1 MLSFSKMFFLF
12 YTEIVTSPSLR
23 LLLQGVEEYA
33 VCIIWPSKPFILS
46 KQHPHMDDDDFL
58 WQCALQEKA
67 CDSTHFL
74 VPGVLDEPKK
84 FLTSHKQSEPLSFS
98 AVLPR
103 RFDDLVGDLEISVGV
118 IEIRGNGVLDT
129 IGGEIWEASLLLCAY
144 ILLYPNQFIHNS
156 VLELGSGLGLPGLL
170 IAELRSFVRSS
181 TEREICLSDNDPRCV
196 ENLADLIHR
205 RYGGAVDEDDIAI
218 EVTRSQTLDNCSS
231 LKNCVS
237 VVDLD
242 WTSYISSVSS
252 SVTTDT
258 CTAHGSSLSLTGNAL
273 ENAVE
278 RESMLDG
285 QRFQYIIGSAL
296 CYSPYHV
303 CLADTVLHFL
313 DGACE
318 EVIII
323 QIGDRAGFS
332 LFLDRLNFFQIS
344 YSIEDVPEI
353 VYSCAQ
359 SIGETQS
366 VNVDNDRLHS
376 AYANFDE
383 GEIRLEK
390 TFFFPNNLIRNAIS
404 ESRDSSECVCNID
417 ESVLF
422 SDHIGSNNSEI
433 NSKIKNNLIRTDR
446 ELFKLVRAKAI
457 RRDII
462 Q

>member
-1 MLSFSKMFFLF
+1 M
-12 YTEIVTSPSLR
+12 V
-23 LLLQGVEEYA
+23 
-33 VCIIWPSKPFILS
+33 
-46 KQHPHMDDDDFL
+46 DDDFL

-84 FLTSHKQSEPLSFS
+84 FLTSHKQSESLSFS
-98 AVLPR
+98 AALPR
-103 RFDDLVGDLEISVGV
+103 RFDALVEDLEISVGV

-156 VLELGSGLGLPGLL
+156 ILELGSGLGLPGLL

-181 TEREICLSDNDPRCV
+181 TDREICLSDNDPRCV
-196 ENLADLIHR
+196 ENLVDLIHK

-323 QIGDRAGFS
+323 QIGDRAGFG
-332 LFLDRLNFFQIS
+332 LFLDRLNFLQIS

-353 VYSCAQ
+353 IYSCAQ
-359 SIGETQS
+359 SIWETQS

-383 GEIRLEK
+383 GEVRLEK
-390 TFFFPNNLIRNAIS
+390 TFFFPNNLVRNAIS
-404 ESRDSSECVCNID
+404 ISRESSECVSTID
-417 ESVLF
+417 ESILF
-422 SDHIGSNNSEI
+422 SDNIGSNNSEI
-433 NSKIKNNLIRTDR
+433 TSKIRKNLIRTDR
-446 ELFKLVRAKAI
+446 ESFKLVRARAVKRHI
-457 RRDII
+457 T
-462 Q
+462 

>member
-1 MLSFSKMFFLF
+1 
-12 YTEIVTSPSLR
+12 
-23 LLLQGVEEYA
+23 
-33 VCIIWPSKPFILS
+33 
-46 KQHPHMDDDDFL
+46 MDDDDFL
-58 WQCALQEKA
+58 WQCALLEKA
-67 CDSTHFL
+67 CDSTQFL

-84 FLTSHKQSEPLSFS
+84 FLTSHKHSEQLSFS
-98 AVLPR
+98 VVLPR
-103 RFDDLVGDLEISVGV
+103 RFDAPVEDFEISVGV

-144 ILLYPNQFIHNS
+144 ILLHPNQFIHNS

-170 IAELRSFVRSS
+170 IAELRSSVRSS
-181 TEREICLSDNDPRCV
+181 NEREICLSDNDPRCV

-205 RYGGAVDEDDIAI
+205 RYGDTVNEDDIAREI
-218 EVTRSQTLDNCSS
+218 TQSQPLDNCSF
-231 LKNCVS
+231 LKNCCS

-242 WTSYISSVSS
+242 WTSYISTVSS

-258 CTAHGSSLSLTGNAL
+258 CTAHGSSLSVTGNAL
-273 ENAVE
+273 ENAVTE
-278 RESMLDG
+278 RECLLDG

-303 CLADTVLHFL
+303 CLADTVRHFL

-344 YSIEDVPEI
+344 YSIEDVPEAI
-353 VYSCAQ
+353 YSCAQ

-383 GEIRLEK
+383 GEVRLEK
-390 TFFFPNNLIRNAIS
+390 TFFFPNNFVRNAIAR
-404 ESRDSSECVCNID
+404 SRESSERVSDFD
-417 ESVLF
+417 EKILF
-422 SDHIGSNNSEI
+422 SDNIGSNNSEI
-433 NSKIKNNLIRTDR
+433 TSKIKNNLIRTDR
-446 ELFKLVRAKAI
+446 ESFKLVRVRAVKPLI
-457 RRDII
+457 WNT
-462 Q
+462 

>member
-1 MLSFSKMFFLF
+1 MGSSW
-12 YTEIVTSPSLR
+12 VSPSNR
-23 LLLQGVEEYA
+23 SSA
-33 VCIIWPSKPFILS
+33 SS
-46 KQHPHMDDDDFL
+46 QHHHMEDDDFL
-58 WQCALQEKA
+58 WQCALQEVVS
-67 CDSTHFL
+67 DSTHFL
-74 VPGVLDEPKK
+74 VPGILDEPKK
-84 FLTSHKQSEPLSFS
+84 FLVSRKHGEPLSS
-98 AVLPR
+98 TALLPS
-103 RFDDLVGDLEISVGV
+103 RFNTLLEDIEISVGV

-129 IGGEIWEASLLLCAY
+129 IGGEIWEASLLLCAF

-170 IAELRSFVRSS
+170 IAELQSFVGSLS
-181 TEREICLSDNDPRCV
+181 EREICLSDNDPRCV
-196 ENLADLIHR
+196 ENLADLIRR
-205 RYGGAVDEDDIAI
+205 RYTVHEDYFA
-218 EVTRSQTLDNCSS
+218 EETRKSNLPDFSS
-231 LKNCVS
+231 CQESSVS

-242 WTSYISSVSS
+242 WTSYVSKVSS
-252 SVTTDT
+252 LATSDT
-258 CTAHGSSLSLTGNAL
+258 SSAHMSSLTGSA
-273 ENAVE
+273 E
-278 RESMLDG
+278 RESMLDS
-285 QRFQYIIGSAL
+285 QRFQYVIGSAL

-303 CLADTVLHFL
+303 CLADTVQHFL

-318 EVIII
+318 EVIVI
-323 QIGDRAGFS
+323 QIGDRAGFN
-332 LFLDRLNFFQIS
+332 LFLNRLNLLRIS

-390 TFFFPNNLIRNAIS
+390 TFFFPNNLVRNAIS